1 MIILR
6 AYQYLHANSFGEATR
21 RSNERDGDVVDLW
34 VGLPSS
40 CCRQCVSFVSFQLG
54 IYMFFS
60 EIQVKTLVFVET
72 SGELRAEIVFSIQ
85 VVQVIL
91 SRMALIFKVYNIGL
105 GIEWLTGIHKTQG
118 WILSITKN

>member
-1 MIILR
+1 
-6 AYQYLHANSFGEATR
+6 
-21 RSNERDGDVVDLW
+21 
-34 VGLPSS
+34 
-40 CCRQCVSFVSFQLG
+40 
-54 IYMFFS
+54 MFFS

-105 GIEWLTGIHKTQG
+105 GIEWLTGIHKAQG